1 MKKLA
6 WFNHNKYEYTKPAID
21 NSIDEVEQAARKLGL
36 EYNFECIKYLLDIE
50 KISFGQLRCAQFFNG
65 HDYYYD
71 TNRAAYYLVL
81 AGLVGS
87 KQEDKHNTEALEEH
101 TYKIL
106 NTWME
111 KQGPLSLLYI
121 QLIKQLE
128 ERHFFMTSAAL
139 TTLEKMSSTS
149 SYKSYA
155 ELIKSVLAQE
165 MKEQMQLSHTQTSLM
180 NHILDITTI

>member
-6 WFNHNKYEYTKPAID
+6 WFNQKKYEYTKPAVDTSLD
-21 NSIDEVEQAARKLGL
+21 NIEHAVRKLGL

-50 KISFGQLRCAQFFNG
+50 QISFGQLRCAQFFNG

-87 KQEDKHNTEALEEH
+87 KQEDKHNTEALEAH

-106 NTWME
+106 NNWLE
-111 KQGPLSLLYI
+111 NYGSLSLLYLL
-121 QLIKQLE
+121 LIKQLE
-128 ERHFFMTSAAL
+128 DRHFFIDSATL
-139 TTLEKMSSTS
+139 MMLEKMNLSNSF
-149 SYKSYA
+149 KSCK

-165 MKEQMQLSHTQTSLM
+165 METTLVIQNTKNSLLQHM
-180 NHILDITTI
+180 TDTTLT

>member
-6 WFNHNKYEYTKPAID
+6 WFNHNKYEYTKPEID

-36 EYNFECIKYLLDIE
+36 EYNFECIKFLLDIE

-87 KQEDKHNTEALEEH
+87 KQEDKHNTEALETH

-106 NTWME
+106 NNWLE
-111 KQGPLSLLYI
+111 NYGSLALLYLL
-121 QLIKQLE
+121 LIKQLE
-128 ERHFFMTSAAL
+128 ERHFFIDSATL
-139 TTLEKMSSTS
+139 TMLEKMNLSN
-149 SYKSYA
+149 SYKSCTD
-155 ELIKSVLAQE
+155 LIKSVLAQE
-165 MKEQMQLSHTQTSLM
+165 METTLVVQNTKKSLLQHM
-180 NHILDITTI
+180 TDITLT